1 MTYDHVVIHT
11 DGGSRG
17 NPGPAA
23 IGAVIEHDSQEIHT
37 ISRSIGDTTNNQAEY
52 QALYAALLYALE
64 IKAQS
69 VEVFADS
76 ELVVKQL
83 QGTYKMKNKDLGP
96 WFIKVKSL
104 INQIGRV
111 TLTAIPRE
119 KNARADALVNQALD
133 QQEMKG

>member
-1 MTYDHVVIHT
+1 MTYDHLVIHT

-23 IGAVIEHDSQEIHT
+23 IGAVIEHDGQEIHT
-37 ISRSIGDTTNNQAEY
+37 ISRPIGDTTNNQAEY
-52 QALYAALLYALE
+52 QALHAALLYAQE
-64 IKAQS
+64 VQAKS

-83 QGTYKMKNKDLGP
+83 KGEYKMKNKELGP
-96 WFIKVKSL
+96 WFIKVQSM
-104 INQIGRV
+104 INKIGRV

-119 KNARADALVNQALD
+119 ENARADALVNQALD
-133 QQEMKG
+133 QQAMAG